1 MGEMDLEE
9 EKGGRGA
16 RRILQMEQ
24 DDRKRREML
33 RQKKRRKRR
42 IKAYMARAAFAT
54 LVFLL
59 LFGLFLVVRR
69 VGHRGNREGEAARTS
84 FIERIFTKTPKKK
97 IQNPPELDVEL
108 LTYNEYSRIGHALPE
123 VKNVFVHYTA
133 NPGTTAMQNRN
144 YFENLKDS
152 HITSASAHFIIGI
165 DGEIVQ
171 CIPLAEVAY
180 AVAGR
185 NYDSVSI
192 ECCHEG
198 EDGKFSYATYQSLV
212 HLAAWLISKYDLE
225 VEDILRHY
233 DSNGKLCPKYYVE
246 HEDAWQQFHADV
258 KAYIEA
264 YGTTEPEEQESG
276 TASN

>member
-1 MGEMDLEE
+1 MEE
-9 EKGGRGA
+9 EKGGYGTKRA
-16 RRILQMEQ
+16 LQMDEEN
-24 DDRKRREML
+24 RKRRERI
-33 RQKKRRKRR
+33 RQKKRRIKR
-42 IKAYMARAAFAT
+42 IKVYMTRAAFAM

-59 LFGLFLVVRR
+59 LFLLFFL
-69 VGHRGNREGEAARTS
+69 
-84 FIERIFTKTPKKK
+84 TKAPKKK
-97 IQNPPELDVEL
+97 IQDPPELDVEL
-108 LTYNEYSRIGHALPE
+108 LTYNEYSRVGHALPE
-123 VKNVFVHYTA
+123 VKNIFVHYTA

-192 ECCHEG
+192 ECCHAEA
-198 EDGKFSYATYQSLV
+198 DGKFSDATYQSLV

-225 VEDILRHY
+225 TKDILRHY
-233 DSNGKLCPKYYVE
+233 DSNGKICPKYYVE
-246 HEDAWQQFHADV
+246 HEDAWEQFRVDV
-258 KAYIEA
+258 EAYIEA
-264 YGTTEPEEQESG
+264 YGTVEAITH
-276 TASN
+276 N